1 MLAISLLFR
10 AYLNS
15 TNMPKSLASLILL
28 ILYFCS
34 CPLLGQEEIKSFGDR
49 PWALTAQLSYLGDI
63 GSAGSIAVGRRRKSS
78 TSKFRQSGIRIGAQQ
93 VSLFFLDEVKGFGLC
108 GGAYFLAG
116 QTHCLDLHAGG
127 SMIYDTSPRRT
138 TFSSFLGTNG
148 SSPNSGHDGLTL
160 LPLLSVGYRYVNP
173 GPVAPNS
180 ILPAGLIFKVGVG
193 TLGLY
198 AGFGFNL

>member
-1 MLAISLLFR
+1 MRKPLYLGAIRRLLHFLVLLFF
-10 AYLNS
+10 Y
-15 TNMPKSLASLILL
+15 
-28 ILYFCS
+28 S

-63 GSAGSIAVGRRRKSS
+63 GSVGSIAVEQRRKSS

-93 VSLFFLDEVKGFGLC
+93 VSLYFYDEVKGFGLC
-108 GGAYFLAG
+108 CGAYFLAG

-138 TFSSFLGTNG
+138 TFSSFSGTNG
-148 SSPNSGHDGLTL
+148 RSPNSGRVGLTL
-160 LPLLSVGYRYVNP
+160 WPLLSAGYRYVSP
-173 GPVAPNS
+173 D
-180 ILPAGLIFKVGVG
+180 PAGMIFKVGIG

-198 AGFGFNL
+198 AGLGFKL

>member
-1 MLAISLLFR
+1 MGVDHVGDFTTFQSIS
-10 AYLNS
+10 YLNQHAQI
-15 TNMPKSLASLILL
+15 TGLPDLAGIVFLL
-28 ILYFCS
+28 LSAPGIRRNQVVRRP
-34 CPLLGQEEIKSFGDR
+34 PLEM
-49 PWALTAQLSYLGDI
+49 TAQLSYLGDI
-63 GSAGSIAVGRRRKSS
+63 GSAGSIAVERRRKSS

-93 VSLFFLDEVKGFGLC
+93 VSLYFYDEVKGFGLC

-148 SSPNSGHDGLTL
+148 RSPNSGHVGLTL
-160 LPLLSVGYRYVNP
+160 LTLLYAGYRYVSP
-173 GPVAPNS
+173 G
-180 ILPAGLIFKVGVG
+180 PAGLIFKVGIG